1 MTMRLSTEVHVMPF
15 RDPFRIARAED
26 DRAATTVVVE
36 LEMDGGLAGVGE
48 AFPTTYYGETPA
60 TVAAVLPHLAASLE
74 GIGSAPT
81 SVTEARTWLAD
92 AEIGRAHV

>member
-1 MTMRLSTEVHVMPF
+1 MTLTLTHEVLRLGF

-48 AFPTTYYGETPA
+48 AFPTTYYGETTA
-60 TVAAVLPHLAASLE
+60 TVELVQKRRKE
-74 GIGSAPT
+74 R
-81 SVTEARTWLAD
+81 EN
-92 AEIGRAHV
+92 